1 MDTSDTPWCWHYLAD
16 CGRWH
21 RFEDEPDN
29 PLRSEDIESHYKIN
43 SKAVLKVSSSSCDRH
58 SDIDFSGICFG
69 YVLIYLEIPMLTGL
83 LCSHTAMLQTDLS
96 TGKQRRIQRG
106 FDCGRSCS
114 CFSVAP
120 VFWENVDPT
129 CPYQLIPLKEV
140 TPEYQCVAGYVKND
154 GLLRGSIVSISR
166 IQNIDLWEIF
176 CRKKKQLMR
185 IHGVKELQ
193 ERRLFHGTQIKNV
206 DSICKYNFD
215 VRLAGQNG
223 HVYGKGVYFAKHA
236 SYANKYSRS
245 SKDPL
250 PLYGVET
257 QIVQEATKIIFLAR
271 VVIGKSIVGHKNFL
285 KPDNGS
291 MENPHQSCVDDSNNP
306 TIFVLFDPNQ
316 IYPEYLIQYS
326 D

>member
-58 SDIDFSGICFG
+58 SDIDFS
-69 YVLIYLEIPMLTGL
+69 
-83 LCSHTAMLQTDLS
+83 
-96 TGKQRRIQRG
+96 
-106 FDCGRSCS
+106 
-114 CFSVAP
+114 
-120 VFWENVDPT
+120 
-129 CPYQLIPLKEV
+129 EV

>member
-58 SDIDFSGICFG
+58 SDIDFS
-69 YVLIYLEIPMLTGL
+69 
-83 LCSHTAMLQTDLS
+83 AMLQTDLS

>member
-1 MDTSDTPWCWHYLAD
+1 MA
-16 CGRWH
+16 
-21 RFEDEPDN
+21 
-29 PLRSEDIESHYKIN
+29 
-43 SKAVLKVSSSSCDRH
+43 KVSLCLSLSQNVNNCNAQIR
-58 SDIDFSGICFG
+58 
-69 YVLIYLEIPMLTGL
+69 IPTV
-83 LCSHTAMLQTDLS
+83 DLS
-96 TGKQRRIQRG
+96 
-106 FDCGRSCS
+106 F
-114 CFSVAP
+114 V
-120 VFWENVDPT
+120 V
-129 CPYQLIPLKEV
+129 
-140 TPEYQCVAGYVKND
+140 
-154 GLLRGSIVSISR
+154 LL
-166 IQNIDLWEIF
+166 
-176 CRKKKQLMR
+176 
-185 IHGVKELQ
+185 
-193 ERRLFHGTQIKNV
+193 
-206 DSICKYNFD
+206 
-215 VRLAGQNG
+215 
-223 HVYGKGVYFAKHA
+223 GVYFAKHA